1 MKGILFSLA
10 ISLALFH
17 FSPTYTVIAPA
28 LTVGSLAKIT
38 HSTPEIIPTP
48 ETHPPPT
55 L

>member
-1 MKGILFSLA
+1 MKGIWLSRD
-10 ISLALFH
+10 ISIALFH

-28 LTVGSLAKIT
+28 LTVGSLANIT